1 MHNPLDELAKSF
13 LAFPGIGR
21 RQAKRFVYH
30 LLEATPLE
38 IERLIA
44 NVKSLRQEVS
54 QCLTCYRYF
63 LNPQQDQV
71 CDICRSNTRDK
82 SQLLIVE
89 KDADLDNVER
99 AGSYRG
105 RYFVLGGLSA
115 HLPSDPE
122 PELHFAALT
131 AKLKKESEIKEV
143 ILALSANSEGD
154 ATAANLE
161 QLLLPFQDKIKIT
174 VLGRGLST
182 GTELEYV
189 DPETLKNALKNRS

>member
-1 MHNPLDELAKSF
+1 MTDPLNDLAKSF

-30 LLEATPLE
+30 LLEANQLE

-44 NVKSLRQEVS
+44 NIKSLRQEVS
-54 QCLTCYRYF
+54 QCATCYRYF

-99 AGSYRG
+99 AGTYRG

-115 HLPSDPE
+115 HLPNDPE